1 MLLPALK
8 VTVSSALIFS
18 GLVPTTLL
26 LPDPSLPT
34 ATFQPESATASFN

>member
-18 GLVPTTLL
+18 GLVPTTVL
-26 LPDPSLPT
+26 LPESIEST
-34 ATFQPESATASFN
+34 VTFQPESATADFN